1 MLVSIPGGDLL
12 ETVSRNIGELTNTL
26 ARGLETVHLN
36 SLKVQDMFLISKEE
50 NKENYEI
57 EDVANER
64 SSRNNSII
72 AGPDIGDK
80 TSEGF
85 RLRIFRFHEHKL

>member
-1 MLVSIPGGDLL
+1 
-12 ETVSRNIGELTNTL
+12 
-26 ARGLETVHLN
+26 
-36 SLKVQDMFLISKEE
+36 MFLISKEE

-72 AGPDIGDK
+72 AGPDIRRFPTANLSFSRTQAIINTIQLTYARFVFK
-80 TSEGF
+80 EREIAF
-85 RLRIFRFHEHKL
+85 FYIMLR